1 MKINKIRKF
10 LVAAAGVAVAFGLL
24 DDGTAQD
31 IVGVLTVV
39 LTYLIPND

>member
-1 MKINKIRKF
+1 MKKYRKAI
-10 LVAAAGVAVAFGLL
+10 AAAVGIAVTLGFI
-24 DDGTAQD
+24 DEGTAQD